1 MSRFI
6 FCLAAVSAAV
16 LLASNVLAQEPDAP
30 LVASTSDG
38 SAINITIPVFDAGI
52 PDNPAVF
59 REQQVFPRI
68 REIEARLLP
77 FLLRETLVNAGGWGA
92 VRVTTEPEGAAEL
105 QLLGTIVRS
114 DGDWLDLRIR
124 AIDATGRTWLDKVF
138 SGQAGNEPYAPAG
151 KNGTPEFQA
160 LYTAIASEVGALRD
174 SLGESDVSL
183 LKGTSLMRYAALL
196 APTVF
201 SEFVEATPD
210 GRWQLLRLP
219 ARNDPMLGR
228 IELIRNTE
236 FLITDTVD
244 TKYRELNAD
253 IARTY
258 RVWREYRR
266 KFVDYKKEDLRF
278 GQAKPIEAPRGSWE
292 SIKHQYDAY
301 KYARITAQE
310 QDRLAVA
317 FNNEVGATVDAM
329 EDRVAELNGWVEKGY
344 TEWQRLLE
352 ELYDVETYLLENPQ

>member
-1 MSRFI
+1 MGSFAAL
-6 FCLAAVSAAV
+6 LAATLCFATTAR
-16 LLASNVLAQEPDAP
+16 AQDAEDE
-30 LVASTSDG
+30 LVPATSDG
-38 SAINITIPVFDAGI
+38 SALNVTIPVFDPGI
-52 PDNPAVF
+52 PEDPAVY

-68 REIEARLLP
+68 REIEAKLLP
-77 FLLRETLVNAGGWGA
+77 FLLRETLVNGGNWGA
-92 VRVTTEPEGAAEL
+92 VRVTTEPEEESEL

-124 AIDATGRTWLDKVF
+124 AVDATGRTWLDKVY
-138 SGQAGNEPYAPAG
+138 SGQAGGQPYAPAG
-151 KNGTPEFQA
+151 QPGTPEFQG
-160 LYTAIASEVGALRD
+160 LYDDIAAEIGALRD
-174 SLGESDVSL
+174 QLADSEVSV
-183 LKGTSLMRYAALL
+183 LKGTSLMRYAMQL
-196 APTVF
+196 APTAF
-201 SEFVEATPD
+201 D
-210 GRWQLLRLP
+210 GFLEESADGQWRLLRLP

-266 KFVDYKKEDLRF
+266 KFIDYKKEDLRF
-278 GQAKPIEAPRGSWE
+278 GQAKPIEAPRGGWE

-317 FNNEVGATVDAM
+317 FNNEVGTTVDAM

-344 TEWQRLLE
+344 AEWHRLLE
-352 ELYDVETYLLENPQ
+352 DLYEVESYLLENPQ